1 MPSSSEDII
10 GLYQRHASTWDKDRT
25 RSLFEKA
32 WLDRFLAIA
41 GHNASILDLGCGMGE
56 PIARY
61 LIEQGCSVTGVD
73 TSHTF
78 IDLCRN
84 RFPDQEWIVGDMRNR
99 VPGKQFQGVLAWDS
113 FFHLNHADQRG
124 MFSVFRRYAAPK
136 AALLFTSGSSYG
148 EAIGEY
154 QGDPLYHAS
163 LDTAEYESLLQEQGF
178 EVVSH
183 VVDDATCGHHTV
195 WLARLNR

>member
-10 GLYQRHASTWDKDRT
+10 GLYQRYASTWDQDRT
-25 RSLFEKA
+25 RTLFEKA

-41 GHNASILDLGCGMGE
+41 GQNASILDLGCGMGE

-99 VPGKQFQGVLAWDS
+99 VLGKQFQGILAWDS

-124 MFSVFRRYAAPK
+124 MFSVFRQHAAPK

-195 WLARLNR
+195 WLASLNR